1 MLKLDP
7 ISKFKDDHRKVRDML
22 FELIDAISRRDSQKA
37 LKILSDL
44 DRFVGPHFRWE
55 EESLYLMFEKFF
67 GREYLEYLL
76 GVHDRIVKR
85 AKELVE
91 ILSKGEITDEQAKK
105 LVDVVRFEILSHP
118 IECDGI
124 TLFADKLT
132 QEELKKLVE
141 DLERVEREN
150 IPLLEW
156 AERIKD
162 AARKERGLK
171 AKVLA

>member
-1 MLKLDP
+1 M
-7 ISKFKDDHRKVRDML
+7 
-22 FELIDAISRRDSQKA
+22 
-37 LKILSDL
+37 
-44 DRFVGPHFRWE
+44 
-55 EESLYLMFEKFF
+55 
-67 GREYLEYLL
+67 
-76 GVHDRIVKR
+76 
-85 AKELVE
+85 E

-105 LVDVVRFEILSHP
+105 LADVVLFEILSHP

-141 DLERVEREN
+141 DLKRVEREN

-162 AARKERGLK
+162 AAGKERGLK